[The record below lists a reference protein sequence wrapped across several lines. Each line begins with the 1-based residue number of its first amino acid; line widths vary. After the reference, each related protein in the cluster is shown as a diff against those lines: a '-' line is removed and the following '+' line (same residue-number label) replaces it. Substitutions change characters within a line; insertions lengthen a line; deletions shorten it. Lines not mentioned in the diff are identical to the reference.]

1 MTTEHNKAT
10 PEGNVTCCPHVSDG
24 ASSTKE
30 PHNPRHFPRSVRLPA
45 AAQPL
50 SSSPHGS
57 TRLLA
62 KFPVCRTALL
72 AYWINLLLLGITL
85 YFSGV
90 CAEETGVVQDEM
102 PRDVP
107 TAIKRRIVIG
117 QGLYAFGALLCVV
130 STYLSIAFIVLVQ
143 LNYAIA
149 PRFARRPRS

>member
-30 PHNPRHFPRSVRLPA
+30 PHNQRHFPRSVRLPA

-85 YFSGV
+85 YFSGGYV
-90 CAEETGVVQDEM
+90 PKKQESCKTKCPEM
-102 PRDVP
+102 SRLPSN
-107 TAIKRRIVIG
+107 A
-117 QGLYAFGALLCVV
+117 A
-130 STYLSIAFIVLVQ
+130 S
-143 LNYAIA
+143 
-149 PRFARRPRS
+149 